1 MENNSKGLVVVL
13 SRNYSTGL
21 SVVRSLGSAGYEV
34 DLVASAFRRG
44 RSELVSCSKYVNESV
59 EIVSKKVKDGDDIGL
74 LEALLDYRGRYD
86 QKPVLF
92 PTDDYTTSIMDLN
105 KSLLD
110 DIFIMP
116 EIIGGGDGS
125 MTHSMD
131 KRVQSELAKKAGLLI
146 PKEWVFSL
154 EEEIV
159 IPDDMVYPCFC
170 KPIESVTGY
179 KHEMKMCEDKE
190 DLQSHLHR
198 LRRIFDKRS
207 ILVQEFL
214 EIDNEID
221 LSGVCLDKE
230 IIIPAV
236 IKKTQVAQYERGVTL
251 AGKVV
256 DNEEIA
262 EIWDGVI
269 AMMKSFHYFGMF
281 DMEFNIVGDKL
292 YFNEVN
298 LRSGGPNYSYFKSG
312 VNLPALFVKEAFGE
326 RHTPEDEKVTAL
338 GKHFIYEKVA
348 WDDYL
353 HGMITKQQLN
363 ELIDRADIRLLFD
376 DDDPAPGEYFKARIK
391 RRQLSMRKKK
401 VKKFI
406 KRKIFPTLRRIKHF
420 LAGYPQAYRK
430 NDRNPNSEMPRILV
444 SGRNYST
451 NLTIARSLG
460 QAGYEVEV
468 LRIFQVRPKK
478 KNVMKKLKPDAY
490 SKYIKAY
497 YVCVSK
503 RRSRRIVKRMK
514 RIADPDRKMLLIPAD
529 DLIANIIDDYMD
541 ELREYYY
548 LPNINDTPRE
558 INKLM
563 SKEYQKKL
571 AAECGLPLVGSCVIS
586 TRDGQFEIP
595 DSVNYPCFIKPNI
608 SRFSSKSRMR
618 VCGSEE
624 ELRQTLEEFSRK
636 KNIEMLV
643 EDYMD
648 IDKEY
653 SLLGLS
659 TREGVVAPGFFVAT
673 HGGQQEHRGVAV
685 TGQLLPCREHQPLIS
700 NLIKFVESL
709 GFEGLFDIDLIE
721 TKDGKMYFIEINM
734 RFGASGYAVTECGVN
749 LPGMYADYVL
759 KGKPIDL
766 NASIDDN
773 CCTFISEK
781 VMIEEYVKSRI
792 SAADMRRMM
801 KEVDV
806 HFVKNKDD
814 KAAYRHFSKFYPISR
829 VMRVAQRYWDKRKEE
844 RRLRREAERK
854 AEEQRLAEEALAAG
868 TAIPGEDEL
877 SPLEQ
882 KIKEI
887 REAKAAA
894 EAEKEAAEPDDLPED
909 TAGGDA
915 ADDMPDDPVDAD
927 AEPDKG
933 GDEPVDRDDDKDD
946 PDDLKDDIDDDL
958 DDDDDDVD
966 EDV

>member
-1 MENNSKGLVVVL
+1 MENNNNGLVVVL

-21 SVVRSLGSAGYEV
+21 SVVRSLGSAGYKVE
-34 DLVASAFRRG
+34 LVASAFKEG
-44 RSELVSCSKYVNESV
+44 RSELVSRSKYVDKAV
-59 EIVSKKVKDGDDIGL
+59 EIVSKKVKDGDDIEL
-74 LEALLDYRGRYD
+74 LKALLDYKGKYE

-105 KSLLD
+105 KTMLD
-110 DIFIMP
+110 DIFVMP
-116 EIIGGGDGS
+116 EIVGGSDGS
-125 MTHSMD
+125 LTYSMD

-170 KPIESVTGY
+170 KPIESITGY

-190 DLQSHLHR
+190 DLHSHLHR
-198 LRRIFDKRS
+198 LRRIFEKRS

-221 LSGVCLDKE
+221 LSGVCLDQE

-262 EIWDGVI
+262 EIWDSVI

-312 VNLPALFVKEAFGE
+312 VNLPALFVKEALGK
-326 RHTPEDEKVTAL
+326 RHTPEEEKASSL

-353 HGMITKQQLN
+353 HGMITKRQLN
-363 ELIDRADIRLLFD
+363 ELIDRADIHLLFD
-376 DDDPAPGEYFKARIK
+376 NDDPAPGEYFKTEI
-391 RRQLSMRKKK
+391 RKKK
-401 VKKFI
+401 VSIKIDKIKAFI
-406 KRKIFPTLRRIKHF
+406 KTYIFPGLRRIKHF
-420 LAGYPQAYRK
+420 LAGYPQTYRK
-430 NDRNPNSEMPRILV
+430 NERDPDSEYPRILV
-444 SGRNYST
+444 SGRNYCT

-460 QAGYEVEV
+460 KAGYEVEV
-468 LRIFQVRPKK
+468 LRIFQVRPSKR
-478 KNVMKKLKPDAY
+478 NVMKMLRPDAY

-497 YVCVSK
+497 HVCVSQ
-503 RRSRRIVKRMK
+503 RRSRRIVNHMI
-514 RIADPDRKMLLIPAD
+514 RIADPERKMLLIPAD
-529 DLIANIIDDYMD
+529 DLIANIVDDYMD
-541 ELREYYY
+541 ELSKYYY
-548 LPNINDTPRE
+548 LPNINEKPRE

-563 SKEYQKKL
+563 SKEYQKEL
-571 AAECGLPLVGSCVIS
+571 AAKYDLPLVGSCVIR
-586 TRDGQFEIP
+586 TRDGHFEIP
-595 DSVNYPCFIKPNI
+595 DSVTYPCFIKPNI
-608 SRFSSKSRMR
+608 SRFSSKSRMKMCVSR
-618 VCGSEE
+618 E
-624 ELRQTLEEFSRK
+624 ELEETLAEFSIN

-643 EDYMD
+643 EDFID

-685 TGQLLPCREHQPLIS
+685 TGQLLPCRDNQPLIS
-700 NLIKFVESL
+700 KLVKFVESL
-709 GFEGLFDIDLIE
+709 GFEGLFDIDLIQ
-721 TKDGKMYFIEINM
+721 TKGGKMYFIEINM

-759 KGKPIDL
+759 KGKPIDF
-766 NASIDDN
+766 NCSIDDN

-781 VMIEEYVKSRI
+781 VMIEEYVESRI
-792 SAADMRRMM
+792 SAQDMKKMM

-806 HFVKNKDD
+806 HFVKNEDD
-814 KAAYRHFSKFYPISR
+814 RKAYRHFRKFYPIAK
-829 VMRVAQRYWDKRKEE
+829 VMRVA
-844 RRLRREAERK
+844 LRFWNK
-854 AEEQRLAEEALAAG
+854 
-868 TAIPGEDEL
+868 T
-877 SPLEQ
+877 
-882 KIKEI
+882 
-887 REAKAAA
+887 
-894 EAEKEAAEPDDLPED
+894 
-909 TAGGDA
+909 
-915 ADDMPDDPVDAD
+915 
-927 AEPDKG
+927 KG
-933 GDEPVDRDDDKDD
+933 RNIY
-946 PDDLKDDIDDDL
+946 L
-958 DDDDDDVD
+958 
-966 EDV
+966 